1 MEGTDL
7 CDHLSQEIWMTFVQD
22 ACKGDFLLAASA
34 QRAQCQV
41 NFHSYF
47 ILGLGE
53 ARSQSKDE

>member
-7 CDHLSQEIWMTFVQD
+7 CNHLPQEIWMTFVQD

-53 ARSQSKDE
+53 VTK